1 MAKRGLRLVRSDFDI
16 TKEMI
21 ETGELFEGFTYV
33 EAINRLFKWFMG
45 EENLSFDE
53 AIEATEGWLDE
64 NGVYYSH
71 DSVVN
76 KCKWCLDKKGEL
88 KDKLIKLDVVKI
100 YENEVQMIKSLPN
113 TTLQRAYFTMMVS
126 CKLRKQREL
135 EPWNK
140 LYNSFNEFL
149 SYCNGQIS
157 VKTEI
162 ESLNWLQQNGYIDV
176 PLDDLSCYYYTG
188 IEGSG
193 KVVYEL
199 DGTKLAKSD
208 FQKEYENIIS
218 KQKQPSKT
226 MVIDLMQDSG
236 YIIKDSREQVG
247 DYLKE
252 QGINTSAGNMR
263 KIVKHEKYMV
273 GDYTLVEISTNIK
286 DEELELWLR
295 GAEILQRS
303 LQPYSRKAFKT
314 IPSHIMRAIFD
325 GCSVEVAKKEMKNE
339 KEPSIKWCVNKKD
352 DKQSL
357 ASKLR
362 H

>member
-1 MAKRGLRLVRSDFDI
+1 MAKGLRLVRSDYDI

-21 ETGELFEGFTYV
+21 ENGELFEGFTYV

-45 EENLSFDE
+45 EEGLSFED
-53 AIEATEGWLDE
+53 AVDATEDWLDE

-71 DSVVN
+71 GTVVD
-76 KCKWCLDKKGEL
+76 KCKWCLDKNGEL
-88 KDKLIKLDVVKI
+88 KSRLIKLDVVKI

-126 CKLRKQREL
+126 CKLRQQRGL

-140 LYNSFNEFL
+140 MYNSFNEYL

-176 PLDDLSCYYYTG
+176 PLDDLNCYYYTG
-188 IEGSG
+188 VEGSG
-193 KVVYEL
+193 KVIYEI
-199 DGTKLAKSD
+199 DGTKLGRED
-208 FQKEYENIIS
+208 FQKEYAKLFVERIH
-218 KQKQPSKT
+218 KV
-226 MVIDLMQDSG
+226 MVVDLMQESG
-236 YIIKDSREQVG
+236 YELKDGRNPVVTH
-247 DYLKE
+247 LKQ
-252 QGINTSAGNMR
+252 QGINTSNGNVS
-263 KIVKHEKYMV
+263 KIVRHEKYIV
-273 GDYTLVEISTNIK
+273 GDYTLVEVQFE
-286 DEELELWLR
+286 DELWMR

-314 IPSHIMRAIFD
+314 IPQHMMREIFID
-325 GCSVEVAKKEMKNE
+325 SSINMALKER
-339 KEPSIKWCVNKKD
+339 KEGQEPTIKWCVSKKD

-362 H
+362 R